1 VKPASRRTL
10 WLLYAAFILYGG
22 TIPFHFAGDADLVAA
37 RWHRLLANP
46 LLSPETGRRLSI
58 PDVVQ
63 NVLLFVPFGVLGVA
77 AAGNLTRWTWKRIVW
92 VAILGAALSATVEGC
107 QLTMRNRVAALSD
120 LVFNTAGALAGG
132 VAARWGGRIAN
143 AGLARLRS
151 EGLADVPE
159 LRTMAIAAVLLAI
172 AFLQPFDV
180 TLEVGTV
187 VGHMRALQA
196 NPWQLSVPRDEGIVI
211 LIASLFSM
219 SLASYLWALGEP
231 RAGRKAAAI
240 GIVVVCALE
249 GAQVVIGSRMPG
261 LWDAAVGSTGVL
273 VGAAIWT
280 TSSRVDWPRLWQGVL
295 IAMTVTAA
303 AMQMLSPFELADEY
317 RGFGWFLFRGYYL
330 RTTFE
335 ALSHAIELSLAYF
348 PLGFCLAL
356 AAGATRRALWLA
368 LALTLAIAA
377 PIEYLQGWVVGRY
390 PDVSDLCLSLLGAWA
405 GWLLAQTD
413 GRPTTESYGAWA
425 ARDKSRPSKGQ

>member
-1 VKPASRRTL
+1 MKPASRRTL

-22 TIPFHFAGDADLVAA
+22 TIPFHFAGDVDLISA
-37 RWHRLLANP
+37 RWHRLLSNP
-46 LLSPETGRRLSI
+46 LISPETGRRLSI

-63 NVLLFVPFGVLGVA
+63 NVLLFVPFGALGVA
-77 AAGNLTRWTWKRIVW
+77 AAGNLTRWTWKRIAW
-92 VAILGAALSATVEGC
+92 VVILGAVLSATVEGC
-107 QLTMRNRVAALSD
+107 QLTMRNRVASVSD
-120 LVFNTAGALAGG
+120 LSFNIAGTIAGA
-132 VAARWGGRIAN
+132 VSARWAGRIGK
-143 AGLARLRS
+143 AGLERLRA

-159 LRTMAIAAVLLAI
+159 LRTMAIAAALLAI
-172 AFLQPFDV
+172 TFLQPFDV

-187 VGHMRALQA
+187 AGHVRALQA
-196 NPWQLSVPRDEGIVI
+196 NPWQLSLPRDEGIVI
-211 LIASLFSM
+211 LIASLFAM
-219 SLASYLWALGEP
+219 SLASYIWALGES

-261 LWDAAVGSTGVL
+261 LWDAAVGSTGIL
-273 VGAAIWT
+273 IGAAIWT

-295 IAMTVTAA
+295 VAMTVTAA
-303 AMQMLSPFELADEY
+303 AMQMLSPFEFADEY
-317 RGFGWFLFRGYYL
+317 RGFGWFLFRGYYV

-356 AAGATRRALWLA
+356 AAGSTRRALWTA

-390 PDVSDLCLSLLGAWA
+390 PDVSDVFLSLLGAWA
-405 GWLLAQTD
+405 GWSLARTD
-413 GRPTTESYGAWA
+413 SRPATES
-425 ARDKSRPSKGQ
+425 